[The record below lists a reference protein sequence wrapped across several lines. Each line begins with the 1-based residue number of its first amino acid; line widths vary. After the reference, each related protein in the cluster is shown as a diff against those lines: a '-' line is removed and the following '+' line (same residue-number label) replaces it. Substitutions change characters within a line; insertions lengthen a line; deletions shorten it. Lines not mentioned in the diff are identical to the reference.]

1 MKAAK
6 PLSATWRGV
15 GYGPNRRIN
24 PMHLDM
30 HRAKRCG
37 AKTRSGKPCL
47 SPAMANGR
55 CRMHGGPSPGAPK
68 GNRNAFKHG
77 RYTAEAIANG
87 RQLSAMLAT
96 MKALAA
102 EVTE

>member
-6 PLSATWRGV
+6 PSSATWRGA
-15 GYGPNRRIN
+15 GYGPNRKIN

-37 AKTRSGKPCL
+37 AKTRSGKPCQ

-68 GNRNAFKHG
+68 GNRNAVKHG
-77 RYTAEAIANG
+77 QYTRRAIQQRREIA
-87 RQLSAMLAT
+87 
-96 MKALAA
+96 ALLRASRA
-102 EVTE
+102 LLRETQ